1 MKVFEDSISEMIESN
16 SVDSVLY
23 FDRIIH
29 LKKQI
34 DEGNWNKNTANMVF
48 IFHREGIN
56 SLQQMS
62 TATSLYRTNPDI

>member
-1 MKVFEDSISEMIESN
+1 MNSDYAFYLIRKIIKTIRSLSMKVFEDSISEMIESN

-34 DEGNWNKNTANMVF
+34 DEGN
-48 IFHREGIN
+48 
-56 SLQQMS
+56 
-62 TATSLYRTNPDI
+62 